1 MNRLE
6 KLIKGRGI
14 AFSHKFTY
22 MIRQNEITMTVGEV
36 LFQMKKAAQQ
46 KPIFEVTDRQNDNLK
61 MEESIIQQ
69 SSKEL
74 SLKYLQGEGLK
85 FAVEKIMGKKEADS
99 YQDIIQTIAT
109 SDLPLLVTTELVE
122 GQQSHTILYRVFRN
136 QKDRSLITIDVLSK
150 NSSSQSE
157 TKTIYEFAEWIYNIN
172 VTDMDIDEQFVLAQA
187 EAMNN

>member
-22 MIRQNEITMTVGEV
+22 TIRQNEITMTVGEV
-36 LFQMKKAAQQ
+36 LFRMKKAAQN
-46 KPIFEVTDRQNDNLK
+46 KPILEVTDRQNDNLK
-61 MEESIIQQ
+61 MEESMIQQ

-74 SLKYLQGEGLK
+74 SLMYLQGEGLK
-85 FAVEKIMGKKEADS
+85 FAVEDLLGRKEADY

-109 SDLPLLVTTELVE
+109 NDLPLLITTELVE
-122 GQQSHTILYRVFRN
+122 DQQSHTILYRVFRN
-136 QKDRSLITIDVLSK
+136 QKDRSLITVDVLSK
-150 NSSSQSE
+150 NSSSQSD
-157 TKTIYEFAEWIYNIN
+157 TKTIYEFIEWIYNIN

-187 EAMNN
+187 ETMNN